1 MFVVRVFDSKTLYP
15 TPTNFNFLKVT
26 EETSCK
32 AFLISAAVVPC
43 KLLNLFLSLLEVLE
57 NGLLIKP
64 VNNSGRD
71 TWIEN
76 IEKVISSHSN
86 SKDEGL
92 LEDLLNDN
100 DLEEYEW

>member
-1 MFVVRVFDSKTLYP
+1 MTMLTRIGNSHGIRIPKP
-15 TPTNFNFLKVT
+15 
-26 EETSCK
+26 
-32 AFLISAAVVPC
+32 LIQQAHLENV
-43 KLLNLFLSLLEVLE
+43 NLELEVLE

-64 VNNSGRD
+64 VKNRGRD

-76 IEKVISSHSN
+76 IEKVMSHN
-86 SKDEGL
+86 QRLQDEGL

>member
-1 MFVVRVFDSKTLYP
+1 MTMLTKIGNSQGVRIPKP
-15 TPTNFNFLKVT
+15 
-26 EETSCK
+26 
-32 AFLISAAVVPC
+32 LIQQAHLENV
-43 KLLNLFLSLLEVLE
+43 SLEFEVLE

-64 VNNSGRD
+64 INNRGRD

-76 IEKVISSHSN
+76 IEKVISAH
-86 SKDEGL
+86 KGMEDEGL

>member
-1 MFVVRVFDSKTLYP
+1 MTMLTKIGNSQGIRIPKP
-15 TPTNFNFLKVT
+15 
-26 EETSCK
+26 
-32 AFLISAAVVPC
+32 LIQQAHLENV
-43 KLLNLFLSLLEVLE
+43 SLELEVLE

-64 VNNSGRD
+64 INNTGRE

-76 IEKVISSHSN
+76 IEKVISNNKSLQ
-86 SKDEGL
+86 DEGL